1 MKTVQLP
8 SGIAVP
14 VLGQGT
20 WMMGDDPAARQEEI
34 ATLQFGLDQGLTL
47 IDTAEMY
54 GDGRS
59 EELVSAAIQGRRDQV
74 FLVSKVLPQNAS
86 KTGTI
91 AACERSLSRLQ
102 TDRIDLYLLHWR
114 GGVPLAETVA
124 AFDALMRSGKI
135 RHWGVSNFDLGDL
148 RELMSLAPG
157 KQVATNQL
165 LYNLTRRGIEW
176 DLAPWLR
183 QHSVPVMAYSP
194 VEQGRLAAHPALLRL
209 AQSHG
214 RTAAQLALA
223 WVLDQDS
230 VVAIPK
236 CAQRKHLGEN
246 VQVLTQPLSDEER
259 SALEHLFPAPTRA
272 TPLAVI

>member
-8 SGIAVP
+8 SGMAVP
-14 VLGQGT
+14 ALGQGT

-34 ATLQFGLDQGLTL
+34 HTLQLGIDQGLTL

-54 GDGRS
+54 GNGRS
-59 EELVSAAIQGRRDQV
+59 EELVGSAIEGRREQV

-86 KTGTI
+86 KAGTI
-91 AACERSLSRLQ
+91 AACERSLRRLK
-102 TDRIDLYLLHWR
+102 TDTIDLYLLHWR

-124 AFDALMRSGKI
+124 AFEALVRSGKI
-135 RHWGVSNFDLGDL
+135 RHWGVSNFDLGDM
-148 RELMSLAPG
+148 RELMSLTAG
-157 KQVATNQL
+157 RQVAANQL

-183 QHSVPVMAYSP
+183 QRGVTVMAYSP
-194 VEQGRLAAHPALLRL
+194 VEQGRLADHPALLQV
-209 AQSHG
+209 AQAHG

-223 WVLDQDS
+223 WVLDQDNLI
-230 VVAIPK
+230 AIPK
-236 CAQRKHLGEN
+236 CAQRKHLREN
-246 VQVLTQPLSDEER
+246 VQVLAEPLSADER

-272 TPLAVI
+272 TPLEVI